1 MDIEFLFRG
10 QRFVWDAEKAFN
22 NSIKHGV
29 RFETACQ
36 VFFDRFVHVQDA
48 SVGEEQRD
56 AAVGVT
62 EDLMLLLVVHR
73 YRDYETIR
81 VISARPA
88 TRKER
93 MTYENSE

>member
-1 MDIEFLFRG
+1 
-10 QRFVWDAEKAFN
+10 VWDAEKAFN

-36 VFFDRFVHVQDA
+36 VFFDRFVNVQDA

>member
-1 MDIEFLFRG
+1 MNIEFLFRG